1 MPGLLEGWDV
11 SLPSLLI
18 FICVTPSYF
27 PLFLFNPLP
36 YSTLTLLISTLY
48 QCNVSIVNSSF
59 FKRPVENSSKSS
71 SLTTKLRTWWSAV
84 QDANF
89 FCCWPSWSCRAWEV
103 TWWAWLTI
111 LLTYWS
117 TCYYYWPV
125 HQQISLLWFVCLF
138 FIFPTLKLASTVS
151 RSWIVLFSC
160 SILSFHPEFWS

>member
-89 FCCWPSWSCRAWEV
+89 FLLLAILKLQSLRGYMMSLAYYFADLLV
-103 TWWAWLTI
+103 NLLL
-111 LLTYWS
+111 LLTC
-117 TCYYYWPV
+117 TPTDL
-125 HQQISLLWFVCLF
+125 ITMICLSVLH
-138 FIFPTLKLASTVS
+138 FPHLEVGIHSFK
-151 RSWIVLFSC
+151 
-160 SILSFHPEFWS
+160 ILNSSV